1 MDRLVA
7 LFAFAVLL
15 GFVGILL
22 WHVPRLDL
30 IVLPSSFA
38 CSQAACCGARRVRLH
53 SSSMSH
59 FTASRRFSIASSSG
73 SGQASSTRWP
83 FGSKK

>member
-7 LFAFAVLL
+7 LFAFAVFL

-30 IVLPSSFA
+30 IAVLK
-38 CSQAACCGARRVRLH
+38 
-53 SSSMSH
+53 
-59 FTASRRFSIASSSG
+59 
-73 SGQASSTRWP
+73 TRE
-83 FGSKK
+83 

>member
-30 IVLPSSFA
+30 IAVVALTVA
-38 CSQAACCGARRVRLH
+38 LAGWDLARSL
-53 SSSMSH
+53 
-59 FTASRRFSIASSSG
+59 SR
-73 SGQASSTRWP
+73 
-83 FGSKK
+83 KE